1 MCRTAGMTTL
11 VLILNPAAELVD
23 RMDLSLTRQIMRIGI
38 TMRSRMTMEKMSER
52 LTEKQLNYSRGGAT
66 ISRGQEAGQASW
78 PRMFY
83 RVPPTAEPGKGS
95 EYSIMQTLLLVAFA
109 LFAGLLMTRLF
120 VKFHL
125 PDVTAYLVTGVLIG
139 PCVLGRLGIRGFG
152 FNTFDEVESL
162 SLISDVALGFI
173 AFAIGH
179 EFRLSALKQTG
190 RQATIVGILQAVVTT
205 IVVDAA
211 LIALHYAMPE
221 LLSMPAAITL
231 GAIASATAPAATL
244 MVVRQYKAKGPVT
257 DVLLPVVALD
267 DAVGL
272 VVFAVSFGIAQS
284 MESGSVNTLALI
296 VEPIGEVVL
305 SLLLGAAVGFALTDL
320 ERYFHSHRNRNAL
333 IVGSVVLTVAL
344 SQIKFDVGPF
354 TFGFSSLL
362 VCMMLGTVFCNFCP
376 LSEDLM
382 LQADRWSG
390 PAITLF
396 FVLSGSALQFDVF
409 AEPAVILIGAVYII
423 ARSLGKYFG
432 ARVSSDLAHCP
443 ENVRKYL
450 GITLL
455 PQAGVALGMCAT
467 AYRLL
472 PQDGVLIR
480 SIILFS
486 VLVYEL
492 VGPSL
497 TKMAL
502 TRAGDIQTIPAE
514 IKNRREKRLKQIT
527 KPVPAKFDH

>member
-1 MCRTAGMTTL
+1 MAAGRNC
-11 VLILNPAAELVD
+11 IL
-23 RMDLSLTRQIMRIGI
+23 
-38 TMRSRMTMEKMSER
+38 
-52 LTEKQLNYSRGGAT
+52 
-66 ISRGQEAGQASW
+66 
-78 PRMFY
+78 
-83 RVPPTAEPGKGS
+83 KGS
-95 EYSIMQTLLLVAFA
+95 VPYFMQILLLVAFA
-109 LFAGLLMTRLF
+109 LFSGLLMTRLF
-120 VKFHL
+120 VKFRL

-139 PCVLGRLGIRGFG
+139 PCVLGRLNLPGVGFH
-152 FNTFDEVESL
+152 TFEDVESL
-162 SLISDVALGFI
+162 SLINDVALGFI

-179 EFRLSALKQTG
+179 EFRLSTLKQTG
-190 RQATIVGILQAVVTT
+190 RQATIIGILQAVITT
-205 IVVDAA
+205 VIVDIA
-211 LIALHYAMPE
+211 LIAAHCAMPDM
-221 LLSMPAAITL
+221 LSLPAAITL
-231 GAIASATAPAATL
+231 GAIAAATAPAATL

-272 VVFAVSFGIAQS
+272 VIFAISFGIAQS

-296 VEPIGEVVL
+296 LEPIGEVVL
-305 SLLLGAAVGFALTDL
+305 SLLLGAGVGFGLTYL

-344 SQIKFDVGPF
+344 SQLKFEAGPF
-354 TFGFSSLL
+354 EFGFSSLL

-396 FVLSGSALQFDVF
+396 FVLSGAALQFEVF
-409 AEPAVILIGAVYII
+409 SQAAVILIGVIYILS
-423 ARSLGKYFG
+423 RSLGKYSG
-432 ARVSSDLAHCP
+432 ARLSADLAHSP
-443 ENVRKYL
+443 AMVRKYL

-467 AYRLL
+467 AYRVLG
-472 PQDGVLIR
+472 QDGVLIR

-492 VGPSL
+492 IGPSL

-502 TRAGDIQTIPAE
+502 TRAGDIRTKPEEIKTRRQKRLAE
-514 IKNRREKRLKQIT
+514 IQ
-527 KPVPAKFDH
+527 KPVPPRFDQ

>member
-1 MCRTAGMTTL
+1 
-11 VLILNPAAELVD
+11 
-23 RMDLSLTRQIMRIGI
+23 
-38 TMRSRMTMEKMSER
+38 
-52 LTEKQLNYSRGGAT
+52 
-66 ISRGQEAGQASW
+66 
-78 PRMFY
+78 
-83 RVPPTAEPGKGS
+83 
-95 EYSIMQTLLLVAFA
+95 MQTLLLIAIA

-125 PDVTAYLVTGVLIG
+125 PDVTAYLVAGVLIG
-139 PCVLGRLGIRGFG
+139 PCVLGRLNIGFS
-152 FNTFDEVESL
+152 TFEQVDSL

-190 RQATIVGILQAVVTT
+190 KQATIIGILQAVVTT
-205 IVVDAA
+205 VFVDIA
-211 LIALHYAMPE
+211 LITFHFLRPD
-221 LLSMPAAITL
+221 LLSLPVAITM
-231 GAIASATAPAATL
+231 GAIAAATAPAATL

-272 VVFAVSFGIAQS
+272 VIFAVSFGIAQAMQNGTTHIS
-284 MESGSVNTLALI
+284 ALI
-296 VEPIGEVVL
+296 LEPLMEVVL
-305 SLLLGAAVGFALTDL
+305 SVGFGGLTGVVLTYL

-333 IVGSVVLTVAL
+333 IVGSVIITVAV
-344 SQIKFDVGPF
+344 SQLKIPVGPY

-376 LSEDLM
+376 LSEELM

-409 AEPAVILIGAVYII
+409 GNPSVILIGVVYIL
-423 ARSLGKYFG
+423 ARSLGKILG
-432 ARVSSDLAHCP
+432 AHWSSILAKSP
-443 ENVRKYL
+443 PTVRKYL

-455 PQAGVALGMCAT
+455 PQAGVALGMCTT
-467 AYRLL
+467 AYRVLGGA
-472 PQDGVLIR
+472 DGTLIR
-480 SIILFS
+480 NVVLFG

-492 VGPSL
+492 LGPSMTKAAL
-497 TKMAL
+497 TK
-502 TRAGDIQTIPAE
+502 AGDIQAIPSE
-514 IKNRREKRLKQIT
+514 VKTRRKKELEKVT
-527 KPVPAKFDH
+527 KPVPPQFDK

>member
-1 MCRTAGMTTL
+1 M
-11 VLILNPAAELVD
+11 
-23 RMDLSLTRQIMRIGI
+23 
-38 TMRSRMTMEKMSER
+38 
-52 LTEKQLNYSRGGAT
+52 
-66 ISRGQEAGQASW
+66 QE
-78 PRMFY
+78 
-83 RVPPTAEPGKGS
+83 
-95 EYSIMQTLLLVAFA
+95 LLLIAGA

-125 PDVTAYLVTGVLIG
+125 PDVTAYLVSGVLIG
-139 PCVLGRLGIRGFG
+139 PCVLGRLGIGFTS
-152 FNTFDEVESL
+152 FEQVDSL
-162 SLISDVALGFI
+162 AVISDVALGFI

-190 RQATIVGILQAVVTT
+190 KQATIIGILQAVVTT
-205 IVVDAA
+205 LLVDAV
-211 LIALHYAMPE
+211 LIGCHFLMPD
-221 LLSMPAAITL
+221 LLSMPVAITL
-231 GAIASATAPAATL
+231 GAIAAATAPAATL

-272 VVFAVSFGIAQS
+272 VVFAISFGIAQA
-284 MESGSVNTLALI
+284 MKEGTAHIAALI
-296 VEPIGEVVL
+296 IEPLAEVVL
-305 SLLLGAAVGFALTDL
+305 SLAFGGLVGFLLTIL

-333 IVGSVVLTVAL
+333 IVGSVMLTVAV
-344 SQIKFDVGPF
+344 SQMKFDLGSF

-362 VCMMLGTVFCNFCP
+362 VCMMLGTMFCNLCP

-396 FVLSGSALQFDVF
+396 FVMSGAALQFDVF
-409 AEPAVILIGAVYII
+409 ADVSVILIGVIYII
-423 ARSLGKYFG
+423 SRSMGKYLG
-432 ARVSSDLAHCP
+432 ARFSSTLAHSP
-443 ENVRKYL
+443 EMVRKYL

-472 PQDGVLIR
+472 GGAEGTLIR
-480 SIILFS
+480 NIILFS
-486 VLVYEL
+486 VLIYEL

-497 TKMAL
+497 TKWAL
-502 TRAGDIQTIPAE
+502 TKAGDIQAIPQE
-514 IKNRREKRLKQIT
+514 VKGRRKKRLEQIT
-527 KPVPAKFDH
+527 KPVPPQFDK

>member
-1 MCRTAGMTTL
+1 
-11 VLILNPAAELVD
+11 
-23 RMDLSLTRQIMRIGI
+23 
-38 TMRSRMTMEKMSER
+38 
-52 LTEKQLNYSRGGAT
+52 
-66 ISRGQEAGQASW
+66 
-78 PRMFY
+78 
-83 RVPPTAEPGKGS
+83 
-95 EYSIMQTLLLVAFA
+95 MQTLLLIAIA
-109 LFAGLLMTRLF
+109 LFSGLLMTRLF

-125 PDVTAYLVTGVLIG
+125 PDVTAYLVAGVLIG
-139 PCVLGRLGIRGFG
+139 PCVLGRLNIG
-152 FNTFDEVESL
+152 FNTFEQVDSL

-190 RQATIVGILQAVVTT
+190 KQATIIGILQALVATVC
-205 IVVDAA
+205 VN
-211 LIALHYAMPE
+211 IALDAFHFLRPD
-221 LLSMPAAITL
+221 LLSMPVAITL

-272 VVFAVSFGIAQS
+272 VVFAVSFGIAQA
-284 MESGSVNTLALI
+284 MQNGTTHIAALI
-296 VEPIGEVVL
+296 IEPLMEVFLSIAFGGLTGVVL
-305 SLLLGAAVGFALTDL
+305 TYL

-333 IVGSVVLTVAL
+333 IVGSVIITVAV
-344 SQIKFDVGPF
+344 SQLKIPAGPF

-376 LSEDLM
+376 LSEELM

-409 AEPAVILIGAVYII
+409 GDPAVILIGVVYII
-423 ARSLGKYFG
+423 SRSLGKYFG
-432 ARVSSDLAHCP
+432 AHCSAVLAGSP
-443 ENVRKYL
+443 ETVRRYL

-467 AYRLL
+467 AYRVLGGADGTL
-472 PQDGVLIR
+472 IRNIVLFGVLI
-480 SIILFS
+480 
-486 VLVYEL
+486 YEL
-492 VGPSL
+492 FGPSM
-497 TKMAL
+497 TKAAL
-502 TRAGDIQTIPAE
+502 TRAGDIQAIPNE
-514 IKNRREKRLKQIT
+514 VKTRRKKELEQVT
-527 KPVPAKFDH
+527 KPVPAQFDK